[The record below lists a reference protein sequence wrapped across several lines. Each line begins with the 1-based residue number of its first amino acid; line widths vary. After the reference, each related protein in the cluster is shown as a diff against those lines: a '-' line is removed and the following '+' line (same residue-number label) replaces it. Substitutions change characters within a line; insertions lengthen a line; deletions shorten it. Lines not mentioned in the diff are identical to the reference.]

1 MGRVQIITFV
11 ILKASHFN
19 IFIQSNSLFV
29 FDTTVNPSL
38 GGCALCFQFLKLIN
52 PLVSSF
58 TKSSLRESQ
67 EDFFCVSPPWL
78 PNAFAWFYPD
88 KYKSGFGEESSV
100 VNSKREREICLPPRA
115 HRNLIPDYFIFFLK
129 CFGLWRNRIQEQP
142 SCATSWRTR
151 EGLDMRG

>member
-67 EDFFCVSPPWL
+67 EDFFVYHPPDFQMPSL
-78 PNAFAWFYPD
+78 DF
-88 KYKSGFGEESSV
+88 
-100 VNSKREREICLPPRA
+100 I
-115 HRNLIPDYFIFFLK
+115 LISTKAALVK
-129 CFGLWRNRIQEQP
+129 K
-142 SCATSWRTR
+142 AV
-151 EGLDMRG
+151 